1 MFSETVKH
9 IYILNQKVGRQKLG
23 VGVGFG
29 FGFGF
34 GFYGGI
40 KAIKIGFKVK
50 IGLGMIFFL
59 LVF

>member
-1 MFSETVKH
+1 MVVLLFRNRETYMV
-9 IYILNQKVGRQKLG
+9 NQKAGRQKHRLG
-23 VGVGFG
+23 V
-29 FGFGF
+29 GFGF

-40 KAIKIGFKVK
+40 KAINIGFKVK